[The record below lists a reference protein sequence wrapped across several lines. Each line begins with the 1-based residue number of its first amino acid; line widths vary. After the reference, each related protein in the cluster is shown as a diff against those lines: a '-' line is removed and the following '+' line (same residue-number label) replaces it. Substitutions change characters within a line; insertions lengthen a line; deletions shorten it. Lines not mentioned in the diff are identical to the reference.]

1 MKNYRITTPKS
12 VLILGSGGQRIGQAG
27 EFDYAG
33 LQAIKTLK
41 AENIRTILVN
51 PNMTAVQTSEG
62 FADATYFLP
71 VKAEFVQR
79 IIEKEKP
86 DSIIISFGGKTAF
99 GFVRHAFHVQDDR
112 VVCQLFADF
121 FFGGFH
127 GFPNKG

>member
-41 AENIRTILVN
+41 TENIRTILVN

-62 FADATYFLP
+62 ICSTDNR
-71 VKAEFVQR
+71 KR
-79 IIEKEKP
+79 
-86 DSIIISFGGKTAF
+86 KT
-99 GFVRHAFHVQDDR
+99 
-112 VVCQLFADF
+112 
-121 FFGGFH
+121 
-127 GFPNKG
+127 